1 MNTCELLKMGKLY
14 KFVRKS
20 AKPAIIIAS
29 FFVGCFCGIFC
40 YETYKNVGHDHPQI
54 GIPDSIGVKVDSTKL
69 PLIFINTGGGKIERN
84 HYISA
89 QMKIVNNKEG
99 VNYGDTIAF
108 PDQLTDYDGCIAIRY
123 RGNTSYTFSD
133 KKGYAIRAID
143 KPISEGGKKKKSSFL
158 GMRKGK
164 KWALIAPHID
174 KSMIRNTLTFEL
186 ARPFID
192 FVPQN
197 RYVEVIIDGVY
208 YGLFILMEQITADRI
223 KLDKPT
229 DDESGVTGG
238 YLLQLDFKDKNGAI
252 ISKYSEKF
260 PHIWDR
266 YAYRYEYPDSNKL
279 TQKQR
284 DYIENLLKSMEDAI
298 YKKKSGEVS
307 KLIDIQSMIDYQIMT
322 ELSHNFDGY
331 TLSTY
336 MYKQR
341 DDYDGGRFKWS
352 LWDYDLAY
360 GNYAQRGCS
369 RVDDWTFRGL
379 WLEMMKDTSYS
390 ECFKQSWKRYR
401 EKELSNKRIF
411 HIIDSLTNIL
421 ITYGAEK
428 RNSEAWA
435 SMWHMDWTGPKRNGP
450 QKYLSASYDEEI
462 TYLKWWIE
470 RRVQWMDEQLR

>member
-1 MNTCELLKMGKLY
+1 MGNDQPK
-14 KFVRKS
+14 
-20 AKPAIIIAS
+20 
-29 FFVGCFCGIFC
+29 
-40 YETYKNVGHDHPQI
+40 QI
-54 GIPDSIGVKVDSTKL
+54 GMPDSIGVKVDSTNL

-84 HYISA
+84 HYVSA
-89 QMKIVNNKEG
+89 QMKIVNNKDG

-108 PDQLTDYDGCIAIRY
+108 SEQLTDYDGCIAIRY
-123 RGNTSYTFSD
+123 RGNSSYFFSD

-186 ARPFID
+186 ARPFMD
-192 FVPQN
+192 FVPQS

-223 KLDKPT
+223 TLDKPT
-229 DDESGVTGG
+229 DDESGITGG
-238 YLLQLDFKDKNGAI
+238 YILQLDCRVKNGAI
-252 ISKYSEKF
+252 ISKN
-260 PHIWDR
+260 WDW
-266 YAYRYEYPDSNKL
+266 YAYGFEYPDSNKL

-284 DYIENLLKSMEDAI
+284 KYVENLVFSMEDAI
-298 YKKKSGEVS
+298 LKKGGGEVS

-322 ELSHNFDGY
+322 EISHNCDGY

-369 RVDDWTFRGL
+369 CVDDWTFKGP
-379 WLEMMKDTSYS
+379 WLEMMKDKSYS
-390 ECFKQSWKRYR
+390 ERFKQSWKRYR

-411 HIIDSLTNIL
+411 HVIDSLTNIL
-421 ITYGAEK
+421 ITNGAER

-435 SMWHMDWTGPKRNGP
+435 SMWHIDWTGPKRNGP

-470 RRVQWMDEQLR
+470 RRIQWMDEQLK